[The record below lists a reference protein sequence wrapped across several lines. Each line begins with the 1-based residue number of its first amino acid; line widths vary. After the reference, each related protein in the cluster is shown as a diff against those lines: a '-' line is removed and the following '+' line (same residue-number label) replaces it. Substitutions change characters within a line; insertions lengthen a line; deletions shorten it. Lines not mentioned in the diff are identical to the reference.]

1 MNVLTTDNQG
11 LMRKHRFPREP
22 APTFC
27 RFEPPSGHA
36 TRWRDRVAPP
46 SPGWFGPSYQAD
58 LQLPEGPAR
67 TSVPC
72 RQPGRGDAARHG
84 RCFASG
90 KVLQSCPFSFL
101 GEASAD
107 LGLTPRKQASTRFSS
122 FFHPIGSAGAVR
134 QTAFARRGGRACPTG
149 APCAARGRACPSPA
163 PGRLSGTKPRK
174 WACFSEDCG

>member
-90 KVLQSCPFSFL
+90 KVLQSCPSKFSWRSLSRPRPDSQEAGLHAFQFL
-101 GEASAD
+101 LPSDRFCRICATNCLCASWRAY
-107 LGLTPRKQASTRFSS
+107 LPNRRTVRRARAGMPISCSRAAFRYKAS
-122 FFHPIGSAGAVR
+122 
-134 QTAFARRGGRACPTG
+134 
-149 APCAARGRACPSPA
+149 
-163 PGRLSGTKPRK
+163 
-174 WACFSEDCG
+174 